1 MKLPATALLAVTL
14 LVGCGAPAPE
24 AQPKV
29 ETPKP
34 KPPEDESRRFP
45 GEGRVEVEIVEDQLL
60 GKDYLPGGNLASYD
74 REGKQYQ
81 QFLIRSDQA
90 LDLLSAVKEEL
101 ADRKFVAAFGG
112 YYGQIDGEGWFVF
125 IKNDYLL
132 GIVGLEQDEAD
143 LIARDFAARIY

>member
-1 MKLPATALLAVTL
+1 MKRAATALLAVTL
-14 LVGCGAPAPE
+14 LGGCGAPSPE

-29 ETPKP
+29 EAPKP

-45 GEGRVEVEIVEDQLL
+45 GDGRIEVEIVEDQLL

-90 LDLLSAVKEEL
+90 LDLLSAVKGQL

-132 GIVGLEQDEAD
+132 GIVGLEQAEAD